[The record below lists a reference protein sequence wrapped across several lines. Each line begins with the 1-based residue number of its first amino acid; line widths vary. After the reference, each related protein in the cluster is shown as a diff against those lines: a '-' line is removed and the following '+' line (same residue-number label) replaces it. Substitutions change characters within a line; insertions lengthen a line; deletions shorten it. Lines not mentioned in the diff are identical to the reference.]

1 MKKITQLIDQALQ
14 ASEFGEYRKRFF
26 GLSEIVT
33 KKEQHFPVTIPGRQ
47 QVSLDDKLDLITWMR
62 VLSINEEDAPEMSY
76 GRNIRTRST
85 AQIRFVVAL
94 KTDLPDAEEL
104 ILDISKAIPFYLTSS
119 GYKAIFVLKTRPINN
134 DHEGIYQEE
143 LDATAYSKHRLTW
156 NLYAITLNVQ
166 FILC

>member
-14 ASEFGEYRKRFF
+14 ASEFGNYRKRFF

-47 QVSLDDKLDLITWMR
+47 QVALDDKLDLVTWIR
-62 VLSINEEDAPEMSY
+62 VINVNEEDAPEMSY

-85 AQIRFVVAL
+85 AQLRFVVAL

-104 ILDISKAIPFYLTSS
+104 INDISKAIPFYLTSP
-119 GYKAIFVLKTRPINN
+119 GYKAIFVLKSRPIDFN
-134 DHEGIYQEE
+134 HEAIYQEE
-143 LDATAYSKHRLTW
+143 LDNTAYSKHRLPW
-156 NLYAITLNVQ
+156 NLYVITLNVQ